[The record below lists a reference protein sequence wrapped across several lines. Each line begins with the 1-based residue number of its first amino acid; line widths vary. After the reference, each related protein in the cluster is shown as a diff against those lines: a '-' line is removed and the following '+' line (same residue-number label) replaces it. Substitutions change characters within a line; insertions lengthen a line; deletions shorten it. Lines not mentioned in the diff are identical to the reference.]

1 MSLIGGRRADEVPLW
16 SPLCQNEAVPK
27 STATASARSL
37 EQDAWVVV
45 PIFNEAEV
53 IGPVIDNLT
62 DYFAHVVC
70 IDDGSSDNSAEL
82 ARQAGARVLQHPMNL
97 GQGASLQTGFDY
109 VSRQPGATHVITF
122 DADGQHLVS
131 DALEMLELAKRKRI
145 SVVFGSRFLDKRTKP
160 GLKKRIVLKLA
171 VLFTRVFTG
180 LRLTDAHNGLRVLS
194 MEALGFVRLE
204 QNGMSHAT
212 EIVHQIAKSRLA
224 WREYPVEVLYT
235 EYSKRKGQSLWNS
248 VNILIDLIVR

>member
-1 MSLIGGRRADEVPLW
+1 MPL
-16 SPLCQNEAVPK
+16 SVPLCQNKAVPK
-27 STATASARSL
+27 SAPTPRSRSV

-53 IGPVIDNLT
+53 IGPVVANLT
-62 DYFAHVVC
+62 DHFAHVVC
-70 IDDGSSDNSAEL
+70 IDDGSSDHSAEL
-82 ARQAGARVLQHPMNL
+82 ARRAGARVLQHPLNL
-97 GQGASLQTGFDY
+97 GQGAALQTGFDY
-109 VSRQPGATHVITF
+109 VFRQPGATHVITF

-145 SVVFGSRFLDKRTKP
+145 SVIFGSRFLDKRTKP
-160 GLKKRIVLKLA
+160 GLKKRVVLKLA

-194 MEALGFVRLE
+194 MEALGFIRLE

-212 EIVHQIAKSRLA
+212 EIVHQIAKSKLA

>member
-1 MSLIGGRRADEVPLW
+1 VS
-16 SPLCQNEAVPK
+16 K
-27 STATASARSL
+27 STTTPRSRSL
-37 EQDAWVVV
+37 EQEAWVVV

-62 DYFAHVVC
+62 DYFANVVC

-82 ARQAGARVLQHPMNL
+82 ARQAGARVLQHPLNL
-97 GQGASLQTGFDY
+97 GQGAALQTGFDY

-160 GLKKRIVLKLA
+160 GVKKRIVLKLA
-171 VLFTRVFTG
+171 VLFTRVLTG

>member
-1 MSLIGGRRADEVPLW
+1 MRRLTTT
-16 SPLCQNEAVPK
+16 SLCQNVAVPK
-27 STATASARSL
+27 SSTKVSDRSR
-37 EQDAWVVV
+37 ERDAWIVV

-53 IGPVIDNLT
+53 IGPVIEELT
-62 DYFAHVVC
+62 EHFAHVVC
-70 IDDGSSDNSAEL
+70 VDDGSSDESAEL

-97 GQGASLQTGFDY
+97 GQGAALQTGFDY
-109 VSRQPGATHVITF
+109 VLSHPGATHAITF

-145 SVVFGSRFLDKRTKP
+145 SAVFGSRFLDKKSKP
-160 GLKKRIVLKLA
+160 GLKKQIVLKLA

-194 MEALGFVRLE
+194 RETLEKIRLE

-212 EIVHQIAKSRLA
+212 EIVHQIAQYRLS
-224 WREYPVEVLYT
+224 WREYPVEILYT
-235 EYSKRKGQSLWNS
+235 EYSRRKGQSLLNS
-248 VNILIDLIVR
+248 INILIDLIVK